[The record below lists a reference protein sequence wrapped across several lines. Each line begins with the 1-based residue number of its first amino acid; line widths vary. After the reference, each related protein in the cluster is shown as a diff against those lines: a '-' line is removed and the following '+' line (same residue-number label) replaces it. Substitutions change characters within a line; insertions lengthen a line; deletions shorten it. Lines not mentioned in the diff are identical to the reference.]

1 MAPLDTAVRELRQIL
16 AADSTSPEWRWHVRV
31 RLQAVQQALTP
42 PTPAAPPS
50 PASAAACA
58 DSDAWLSPR
67 VDATDR
73 RTVQLRARTG
83 VVAAGVL
90 DRLDAPSIEREV
102 RRLLR
107 DLEHLLQRDHDLV
120 YDSVS
125 LDLGG
130 SE

>member
-1 MAPLDTAVRELRQIL
+1 MASLDHAVDELRRIL
-16 AADSTSPEWRWHVRV
+16 ASDSTAPEWRWHVRV
-31 RLQAVQQALTP
+31 RLQAVQQALAPLAP
-42 PTPAAPPS
+42 PAPPS
-50 PASAAACA
+50 PASPAACA

-67 VDATDR
+67 VEGADR
-73 RTVQLRARTG
+73 RTVQLRARVG
-83 VVAAGVL
+83 VVASGVL
-90 DRLDAPSIEREV
+90 DRLDAPTIEREV